1 MEETLA
7 KQEKY
12 VEAHRVQKQ
21 LQQLEKANW
30 ERWESAKQ
38 GKLSNL
44 VGQLRGKQETELS
57 ALRQKI
63 EQGFEEQK
71 RIRNGECEK

>member
-1 MEETLA
+1 MINLRRMEETLA

-30 ERWESAKQ
+30 ERW
-38 GKLSNL
+38 
-44 VGQLRGKQETELS
+44 
-57 ALRQKI
+57 
-63 EQGFEEQK
+63 
-71 RIRNGECEK
+71 